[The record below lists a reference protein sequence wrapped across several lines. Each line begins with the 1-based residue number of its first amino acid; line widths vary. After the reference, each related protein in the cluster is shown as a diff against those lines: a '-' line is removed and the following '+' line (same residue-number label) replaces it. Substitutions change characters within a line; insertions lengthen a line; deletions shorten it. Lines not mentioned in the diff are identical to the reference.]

1 MPDVL
6 LFGATGYTGKLTARA
21 LSDREIPFAVGGR
34 NRARLEKVANESGA
48 VGSVVADADA
58 DTLGAAIS
66 DGDFKVLLSCVG
78 PFHRL
83 GDAAAE
89 AAIRTGTHYID
100 STGEQIFI
108 RRLLDAY
115 DARAR
120 AAGIAMAPAMA
131 FDEVPA
137 DVSATLATE
146 DMDRPELVLTYAL
159 PSQGSEGTARTAIDI
174 ICRPGPWITDGEQVL
189 VSAGERERWA
199 PMPPPLGPRR
209 AASFPFA
216 ECALAPLHLDL
227 SDFQTYVTV
236 GTVERLAFKAV
247 PALRAALNTSFGRTI
262 LEEMMGRIARPP
274 RAEEDIKSWTILAEA
289 QSNDKRR
296 NVALSG
302 GNVYGLSAELLATG
316 AGRMC
321 EPDFDQ
327 KGVLSPVQAVG
338 LDRLQKELIDN
349 NVTIETFD

>member
-21 LSDREIPFAVGGR
+21 LSDREIPFAVAGR
-34 NRARLEKVANESGA
+34 DRARLERVAEESGA
-48 VGSVVADADA
+48 TGSIVADADP
-58 DTLGAAIS
+58 DSLSAALS
-66 DGDFKVLLSCVG
+66 DSDFKVLLSCVG

-89 AAIRTGTHYID
+89 AAVRTETHYID

-108 RRLLDAY
+108 RRLIDAY

-120 AAGIAMAPAMA
+120 AAGVAMAPALA

-137 DVSATLATE
+137 DVAATLATE

-174 ICRPGPWITDGEQVL
+174 ISRPGPWITEGQQVL

-216 ECALAPLHLDL
+216 ECALAPLHIDL
-227 SDFQTYVTV
+227 SDFQTYVTL
-236 GTVERLAFKAV
+236 GTAQRLGLKAV
-247 PALRAALNTSFGRTI
+247 PALRAAMNTSLGRTI
-262 LEEMMGRIARPP
+262 LEEIMGRVTRPP
-274 RAEEDIKSWTILAEA
+274 RDEDSTPWTILAEA
-289 QSNDKRR
+289 QSRDKRR

-302 GNVYGLSAELLATG
+302 GNVYGLSAELLARG

-349 NVTIETFD
+349 NVTIETFE